1 MRPSIVVSNYR
12 IVRKILIAED
22 DFYILDIYKS
32 AFAGAGYEV
41 TTAENGEKVLE
52 LLKINS
58 YDVMLLD
65 IMLPKVSGTEIIN
78 WCRAEKSPAKNLL
91 IFALT
96 NLDEAIFVKKVL
108 DQGANGYFVKAK
120 IEPHALIERIDA
132 AIRSQNK

>member
-1 MRPSIVVSNYR
+1 MK
-12 IVRKILIAED
+12 KILIAED

-32 AFAGAGYEV
+32 SFAGAGYSV
-41 TTAENGEKVLE
+41 ATADNGEKVLE
-52 LLKINS
+52 LLKTNS

-78 WCRAEKSPAKNLL
+78 WCRKENSPAKNLL

-96 NLDEAIFVKKVL
+96 NLDEAVFVKKVI

-120 IEPHALIERIDA
+120 ITPQTLIERIDA
-132 AIRSQNK
+132 ALRNQK

>member
-1 MRPSIVVSNYR
+1 VK
-12 IVRKILIAED
+12 KILIAED

-32 AFAGAGYEV
+32 AFAGEGYEV

-52 LLKINS
+52 LLKANT

-78 WCRAEKSPAKNLL
+78 WCRKENSDTKNLL

-96 NLDEAIFVKKVL
+96 NLDEAVFVKKVI

-120 IEPHALIERIDA
+120 ITPQQLIERVDTA
-132 AIRSQNK
+132 LRTQVK